1 MIEIE
6 VKGSRDPQALAELI
20 ASTLHGHPGASPD
33 SSTTEAGKRVRAEQE
48 AAEVTRPSQQEM
60 DTVNFQT
67 IDDDLDWTE
76 I

>member
-6 VKGSRDPQALAELI
+6 VKGSRDPQALADLI
-20 ASTLHGHPGASPD
+20 ASTLHGHPGESAD
-33 SSTTEAGKRVRAEQE
+33 ESTVEAGKRVRAEQE
-48 AAEVTRPSQQEM
+48 AAEITRPSQQEM

-76 I
+76 V

>member
-6 VKGSRDPQALAELI
+6 VKGSRDPQALADLI

-33 SSTTEAGKRVRAEQE
+33 DSTVEAGKRVRAEQE
-48 AAEVTRPSQQEM
+48 AVEVTRPSQQEM

-67 IDDDLDWTE
+67 IDEETDFSDL
-76 I
+76 

>member
-6 VKGSRDPQALAELI
+6 VKGSDPQALAELI
-20 ASTLHGHPGASPD
+20 ASTLHGHALPNPGSAVAE
-33 SSTTEAGKRVRAEQE
+33 TGKRVREEQE
-48 AAEVTRPSQQEM
+48 QQEQTRPSHQEM

-67 IDDDLDWTE
+67 IDDDLDWSE

>member
-20 ASTLHGHPGASPD
+20 QSTLHGHPGANPD
-33 SSTTEAGKRVRAEQE
+33 TSTAEAGKRVRAEQE
-48 AAEVTRPSQQEM
+48 AVETTRPSQQEM

-67 IDDDLDWTE
+67 IDEETDFSEL
-76 I
+76 